1 MQQVRAFVAANA
13 LAIVVAAGIV
23 VAGAAGGLAL
33 GGFLNSRQ
41 SSDLAA
47 VPSPSATA
55 GVTSGP
61 GNPSTPSAS
70 AIARPPGSPRSPTPT
85 RAQTPDPLPTSDA
98 TPFAGPDGDVVAT
111 IGAATAKLY
120 ALERFRFASAV
131 SGRSLGDLSSD
142 SGLDMAMRGSLVR
155 RPDLAL
161 DVILSFSMVEPG
173 GVAAVSSSSHGVSN
187 GDRIWEIREGEP
199 PRESSVDGESRGLM
213 LGVMPDGIM
222 ERAIVPFASG
232 YELVGEEQKSGVV
245 ARHYRATEAGLAVYR
260 HAVGVDGA
268 CAADVWIAVTGG
280 HPVAAKI
287 ACEPPNPETSETRG
301 IYAEFEVTDAGDP
314 AIVIDPPN

>member
-70 AIARPPGSPRSPTPT
+70 AIARPPGSPRSPRPT

-173 GVAAVSSSSHGVSN
+173 GAAVSSSSHGVII
-187 GDRIWEIREGEP
+187 GDRIWEIRDGEP